1 MKRSKNRLLS
11 AILVMCMMISMLSGV
26 SLTAFAEGPIN
37 ISSVDDL
44 EALRDAVNNGET
56 YAGKTVTLTE
66 NLDLGTI
73 PNWTP
78 IGTSSNPFEGIF
90 DGDSHI
96 IYNLTIDTDV
106 RYCGLFGYV
115 SGGAIKNLGLENVKV
130 TSTANDVAGL
140 TGFAGYGS
148 TIERCYA
155 TGVVTGYAA
164 VSGIAGSTYGNV
176 STVRNTYARVQ
187 INRTSTRGDSAGISG
202 WNESGSV
209 KIENCYSACTGE
221 VRPIAGWSDGAAVPN
236 GQIINTYFDQ
246 TLSPDFSASS
256 GRVDLG
262 RTSEQLKT
270 KTTYEGWDFES
281 VWTIDESINGGYPYL
296 QGFTPGLGGAPGSIS
311 VAVKDADDNPVTDAD
326 VYITNGTDNIPLNHQ
341 GDGIYS
347 GTVETNGETYELYVN
362 DKEMGSFTQ
371 NGSGALTIPSIT
383 IEAAATQPTKVGP
396 FIVSGGVEGQDY
408 KYTEVFDDEHNV
420 YDNVLTVLT
429 NIPLSIT
436 ASSTVTTARIA
447 VADGVNANITL
458 DNLKIDLKNHNGS
471 ALAVPNGASLKLTVA
486 GDNLL
491 RSYAA
496 GPGILVDNGADLE
509 INGTDTDILEVYGS
523 QLYSY
528 TDQGGTSGGYATGFA
543 GIGGPNSGSAYNYT
557 GKITIN
563 GGTITAHGFGY
574 GAGIGGGDYGSGGII
589 TINGGIITATTGEGL
604 PNGWIDSSTAN
615 ASGIGASQGQ
625 PGGTIL
631 ITGGTVKASGGYG
644 CAGIGGGTAD
654 VTITGGDVTAY
665 GGPKAAGIGG
675 YDQNKGNI
683 KITIG
688 ANATV
693 TAYGGSG
700 GCGLGQGSNKTAPT
714 TLNVEKGAKVIAF
727 SKENSNRP
735 AVTAVANSAENSAN
749 MVNAYITN
757 MTLPFDVPIT
767 AVLGDETVNLTVPA
781 GTGGVA
787 FTTEAAGEFIAKT
800 SAAVGNVIYRFIPE
814 DKSKVTITSSA
825 MFGMENVVAVSAESL
840 NVAELTIGESKTSYE
855 TFAEAWKTGVDSAQP
870 FTLKLL
876 ADVKS
881 SDYKGKITDFYGTIS
896 VKNISATLDLNGFTL
911 LQDTENKYSI
921 FSLSD
926 ASDFT
931 IEDTSNEK
939 TGKITSNFT
948 YGDRDVGGQE
958 PGNGLVNILYEDSKL
973 TLNGGTV
980 SGIQTAEGKI
990 YCAVNVNKGTF
1001 VMNGGKIAN
1010 NACTG
1015 VVVRN
1020 GGKFTMNGGEI
1031 SKNTSNGMGGGVL
1044 SRWGVVEINDGA
1056 KITGNKALYPYWGRE
1071 GNGAG
1076 GGIAEIT
1083 SGTTGDGLS
1092 EAASGV
1098 ILSGSIDISG
1108 NFGADNQADD
1118 IAVIGLETYQD
1129 AAAYKSYAVTVQ
1141 EDFSAVN
1148 KIAIRKLNTGSAI
1161 VVHAGNKSQ
1170 TENFYPGHPDYTFG
1184 MFENNSLYLTKS
1196 IKTSQVTAKVQ
1207 IEGAERQLSYTESD
1221 YTQIPYNTV
1230 REVIPVTAFDSPDFT
1245 FLYQNE
1251 SGNVIGAFP
1260 TDIGKYNVE
1269 ISYIYYNLKNGS
1281 VYENSRTF
1289 YFEIVKADPTYIVPT
1304 GLTATYG
1311 DVLASV
1317 MLPDDWTWKDSTQSV
1332 GNAGNNT
1339 FKAKFTPDDTEHYNI
1354 ITDIDVSVAVSKA
1367 NPVYTVPT
1375 GLTATYGD
1383 TLTNVTLPIGWTWAD
1398 NTQNVGSV
1406 GNHTFKAAFTPAD
1419 TNNYNLVTD
1428 VDISVAVN
1436 KRPVNIIWS
1445 STENFVYDGTEK
1457 TISAEIENLVSG
1469 DTANLTLDGIVKATE
1484 KGSYTATVTA
1494 VDNSNYTLEGG
1505 TNLEKNW
1512 SISETENKWT
1522 QELTITGWA
1531 YGEAANAPQATSK
1544 FGTVVFSYSESENGE
1559 YTENIPQNA
1568 GTYWV
1573 MAAVPGTI
1581 SYAELSAKKEFVI
1594 AKANPVIEEAPEATR
1609 VRRDYELSNSTLS
1622 GGIVKGVNDTVLEGL
1637 FAWKDGTEVMN
1648 ETGEFTKTV
1657 VFTPVDGNYVPVE
1670 IEITVTVYRPSGGGT
1685 TTTRYTVTFDTQG
1698 ASKISSSTVTRNTV
1712 VKEPAEPTKNGY
1724 VFSGWFTDK
1733 ECTEEYDF
1741 TAKVTKNITL
1751 YAKWTE
1757 DKKEPSEPTD
1767 PTKPTDP
1774 TEPEKWK
1781 NPFTD
1786 VKEDDWFY
1794 HAVQYA
1800 SENGLFSGV
1809 TETAFAPDEAITRGM
1824 LVTVLWRMENKPVVN
1839 YLMTFADIDGSAYY
1853 AEAVRWA
1860 ASNGIVKGYSDT
1872 EFAPD
1877 KLVSREEI
1885 AAIMQR
1891 YVDFKGMDTTAKA
1904 DLSKFTDHAAVSEW
1918 AKGNVQW
1925 AVGSGLISGEDNN
1938 RIDPLGSA
1946 TRAETAAILQ
1956 RFLEKTIK

>member
-1 MKRSKNRLLS
+1 MKKSKNRLLS

-26 SLTAFAEGPIN
+26 SLTAFAEGLIN

-148 TIERCYA
+148 TIERCYV

-436 ASSTVTTARIA
+436 ANSTVTTARIA

-496 GPGILVDNGADLE
+496 GPGILVDNGAELE
-509 INGTDTDILEVYGS
+509 INGTDTDILKVYGS

-543 GIGGPNSGSAYNYT
+543 GIGGPNSGSAYDYT

-589 TINGGIITATTGEGL
+589 TINGGMITATTGEGL

-675 YDQNKGNI
+675 YDQNKGDI

-735 AVTAVANSAENSAN
+735 AVTAVANSAENPAN

-781 GTGGVA
+781 GTGGIA

-800 SAAVGNVIYRFIPE
+800 SAAVGNVTYQFIPVDNSKATVTSGETLAKE
-814 DKSKVTITSSA
+814 DVKAVEAADFVKETKPNAYVDYENGKLSGVTADADYRLSYEGAPDGYYLDLTADNEGNLTHQMFNQFYGKNVSVIKLGNGKTTLNSDPQWIFIKQVQATLSIESVPEKVYGDESFELSVTGGSGT
-825 MFGMENVVAVSAESL
+825 GMLTYTVSNGENIQVSA
-840 NVAELTIGESKTSYE
+840 
-855 TFAEAWKTGVDSAQP
+855 
-870 FTLKLL
+870 
-876 ADVKS
+876 
-881 SDYKGKITDFYGTIS
+881 
-896 VKNISATLDLNGFTL
+896 
-911 LQDTENKYSI
+911 
-921 FSLSD
+921 
-926 ASDFT
+926 
-931 IEDTSNEK
+931 
-939 TGKITSNFT
+939 
-948 YGDRDVGGQE
+948 
-958 PGNGLVNILYEDSKL
+958 NGLVNILGAGESTITVTKAEDENYTSISQNVVITVNPRPVNIVWSGTENLVYDGNDKTISASVGNIVSGDTVNL
-973 TLNGGTV
+973 TLAGTV
-980 SGIQTAEGKI
+980 KAVAKGNYTATVTAINNSNYTLEGGVNLSKEWSI
-990 YCAVNVNKGTF
+990 AAGSNEWITELVLNGWTYGETANEPQAAARYGTAVFSYSDNENGAYTENVPQNAGTYWVKATVPGTENYAEISAKKEFSIAKAMPQAVNFPTAGTIIYGDALSAATLTGGSGDGTF
-1001 VMNGGKIAN
+1001 AWTNGNIIP
-1010 NACTG
+1010 T
-1015 VVVRN
+1015 V
-1020 GGKFTMNGGEI
+1020 
-1031 SKNTSNGMGGGVL
+1031 
-1044 SRWGVVEINDGA
+1044 INDGYEVTFTPNDA
-1056 KITGNKALYPYWGRE
+1056 ENFDYTGAVFTQTVEITVNKATPSYDVP
-1071 GNGAG
+1071 
-1076 GGIAEIT
+1076 
-1083 SGTTGDGLS
+1083 
-1092 EAASGV
+1092 
-1098 ILSGSIDISG
+1098 
-1108 NFGADNQADD
+1108 AD
-1118 IAVIGLETYQD
+1118 
-1129 AAAYKSYAVTVQ
+1129 
-1141 EDFSAVN
+1141 
-1148 KIAIRKLNTGSAI
+1148 
-1161 VVHAGNKSQ
+1161 
-1170 TENFYPGHPDYTFG
+1170 
-1184 MFENNSLYLTKS
+1184 
-1196 IKTSQVTAKVQ
+1196 VTAV
-1207 IEGAERQLSYTESD
+1207 
-1221 YTQIPYNTV
+1221 
-1230 REVIPVTAFDSPDFT
+1230 
-1245 FLYQNE
+1245 
-1251 SGNVIGAFP
+1251 
-1260 TDIGKYNVE
+1260 
-1269 ISYIYYNLKNGS
+1269 
-1281 VYENSRTF
+1281 
-1289 YFEIVKADPTYIVPT
+1289 
-1304 GLTATYG
+1304 
-1311 DVLASV
+1311 
-1317 MLPDDWTWKDSTQSV
+1317 
-1332 GNAGNNT
+1332 
-1339 FKAKFTPDDTEHYNI
+1339 
-1354 ITDIDVSVAVSKA
+1354 
-1367 NPVYTVPT
+1367 
-1375 GLTATYGD
+1375 YGD
-1383 TLTNVTLPIGWTWAD
+1383 TLADVTLPTRWTWAD
-1398 NTQNVGSV
+1398 NTQHVGSV

-1657 VFTPVDGNYVPVE
+1657 VFTPVDGNYAPVE
-1670 IEITVTVYRPSGGGT
+1670 TEITVTVYRPSGGGT

-1698 ASKISSSTVTRNTV
+1698 GSKISSSTVTRNTV

-1774 TEPEKWK
+1774 TEPEKWE

-1839 YLMTFADIDGSAYY
+1839 YLMTFADIDGNAYY